1 MALTPISQET
11 PAGNQGRAGAS
22 GGCARADRSII
33 RSKANA
39 PCL

>member
-1 MALTPISQET
+1 MALTPVPQET
-11 PAGNQGRAGAS
+11 PAGNQARADAS
-22 GGCARADRSII
+22 GGCARVNRPMI